1 MFKIHVATLSIQ
13 NSMLTKSFLTIS
25 IYYNQ
30 KRMHNLLMYI
40 GIFIF
45 FTLIIFESQIF
56 FSDLVLVVMN
66 FSFKYN
72 LLKTFYISLFTI
84 A

>member
-13 NSMLTKSFLTIS
+13 NSMLTKSYQTKTIS

-45 FTLIIFESQIF
+45 LHLLS
-56 FSDLVLVVMN
+56 LNLK
-66 FSFKYN
+66 FSFP
-72 LLKTFYISLFTI
+72 I
-84 A
+84 